1 MAKGNLV
8 SLVDVAKRVDQNGVY
23 AEIAE
28 VLNQSNPII
37 QDMPFHEANAPRGNR
52 VTYRTGLPQV
62 HWARLNKGISASKSN
77 VTSREDTIGWLE
89 GRSEVDRR
97 HAGRSMTHENYLKY
111 RWDEDQTFL
120 ESMSQEMAKTILFGN
135 EEYQAEAFTGFFP
148 RLSNPNDPIFGKSL
162 TLAVTGVA
170 QGNASD
176 KFDNL
181 LIVDWGKRY
190 CHGIYPFN
198 TPAGLKKT
206 DHPNEP
212 VKDDA
217 GGTYYADVSQ
227 FEWCMGLTVKHP
239 KHVHRIANVPVA
251 PFDDIVSSGA
261 YTLSPKETAM
271 SELFDTTTTP
281 PKVKSLP
288 DLPGMLIRAFNSMDP
303 CTSGHR
309 VIYTSQRILTAL
321 DLLAQNKNNV
331 QLSYGEWAGQ
341 PVTMFRGVPIRKLD
355 ILDNVDDY
363 GIAG

>member
-148 RLSNPNDPIFGKSL
+148 RLSNPNDPIFGQSL
-162 TLAVTGVA
+162 TLAGSPSLS
-170 QGNASD
+170 NNSN
-176 KFDNL
+176 KFDNM

-190 CHGIYPFN
+190 CHGIYPYN

-217 GGTYYADVSQ
+217 GGTYYADVSH

-239 KHVHRIANVPVA
+239 KHVHRIANIPVDV
-251 PFDDIVSSGA
+251 FDEMVSSGTVDLKKQA
-261 YTLSPKETAM
+261 TAM
-271 SELFDTTTTP
+271 AEM
-281 PKVKSLP
+281 P
-288 DLPGMLIRAFNSMDP
+288 DLPGLLIRAFNSMDP

-309 VIYTSQRILTAL
+309 VIYTSRRILTAL

-355 ILDNVDDY
+355 IFDNVDDY
-363 GIAG
+363 GVGA